1 VTAPAGT
8 TPTPPRRPAE
18 RGNFVFGLAWFA
30 LGLVVLAESW
40 RMPRLEEQGV
50 NPYTVPGLVPGLLG
64 VVLALFGAALA
75 LRGWRGRRGTRVL
88 AADETAPP
96 EEGPPPRAEPWR
108 AALALALCLGFG
120 FLVLGRGPPF
130 WLAAGLFLF
139 LAILSF
145 ELPDRLRQG
154 TLARGALIAFAV
166 AAFGA
171 AAVTFVFQEV
181 FLVRLP

>member
-1 VTAPAGT
+1 VTVPAGT

-18 RGNFVFGLAWFA
+18 RGDFAFGLAWVA
-30 LGLVVLAESW
+30 LGLVVLIESW

-75 LRGWRGRRGTRVL
+75 LRGWRGRRVRAL
-88 AADETAPP
+88 ATDGATPP
-96 EEGPPPRAEPWR
+96 ESGPPPRAEPWR
-108 AALALALCLGFG
+108 VALALALCLGFG

-139 LAILSF
+139 LAVLLF
-145 ELPDRLRQG
+145 ELPDRLRAG
-154 TLARGALIAFAV
+154 TLPRGALVAFVV
-166 AAFGA
+166 AACGA